1 MSAQKQGSA
10 KNVKGLTINTDEGA
24 AVVEAPKEGV
34 KDQSSMGEGIE
45 SKEKVNDDGGEL
57 QGATRTAGNASASD
71 LPESEFKTP
80 KKKPMGDS
88 RRPEST
94 QTGSTRPVG
103 TENAT
108 ATRSI
113 PSAKL
118 NKATI
123 SNLNKSL
130 KAKQRIINA
139 RSPQPKSPIIIT
151 EMLNTSPQAATF
163 ANGYS
168 ASAEHEADNTNSA
181 AAPAARKNS
190 SSNTLPT
197 VPNPSSEGPPKQA
210 AIPTKRISKQN
221 STRTDFFAA
230 KLASAVDDVDSS
242 DSDETFVYE
251 NNFGEEGAKATQKPA
266 NPISAPI
273 DNASVSGSASVTPAG
288 VPSQSPRI
296 PNEESHEAGTTRGN
310 EPGRLLPPRQST
322 PGQGHNTGTS
332 EEANKAVEPSE
343 TSSTHAS
350 LNMDNMGPARQR
362 PPYNRNGSVYSVA
375 HSSHQP
381 EFNKPLPFNEPTAS
395 SKASNTSNFQS
406 PRQQSPREFNHNNGA
421 GDIRPFNSTQS
432 NRGTSINE
440 GSTFAEEQ
448 LSYDDV
454 ASDVLD
460 NASINTET
468 YSVHKGSGG
477 STHNYQN
484 NYGNISLNNDLRN
497 FSVPLNTSS
506 KSQNVSA
513 ASNPSKNYKSSTSS
527 SKLRSTTSKLF
538 DKKGSQPRRYSIIPD
553 DIDIEDFDDE
563 LIYYDNSVRFP
574 YNDGNITNYNETSP
588 LLGQHPRIPH
598 HRSLNLNMQGN
609 KKNLNLKN
617 KRYLST
623 GQAFLDNGNENKLMP
638 NNKYHNPDIF
648 PFPYSDP
655 QQNYYYD
662 VDELEDSISFD
673 DGNRKDAKF
682 YSPRSGQFS
691 NQYFNPHLQQNKN
704 RFVLSNVT
712 RSNVGGKRM
721 NCIKSFLCTLIS
733 VLSILLIGFLMGFI
747 FTTTKNLTNV
757 SIQSIESATVSQ
769 DELLFN
775 IVVEAFNPGWFT
787 VAVSD
792 VELDIFAK
800 SGYLGDHDDDDDDDV
815 PEIAVVETVLLGT
828 VRQLESELL
837 FDGGFFTRERDVQ
850 KAGVKLVSPGR
861 NLTEVSVTK
870 DKPDNSKKWEIISK
884 HPFDLV
890 VRGVMKYTLPFGRS
904 TQSVSVNKVGYID
917 PTQDTLI

>member
-10 KNVKGLTINTDEGA
+10 KNVKGLTINTDKGT
-24 AVVEAPKEGV
+24 AVVEVPKEGV
-34 KDQSSMGEGIE
+34 KDQCSVEE
-45 SKEKVNDDGGEL
+45 ETETKETVKDETGDL
-57 QGATRTAGNASASD
+57 QGSTGTIGKTSASD
-71 LPESEFKTP
+71 TPDSEFKTP
-80 KKKPMGDS
+80 KKKPISDS
-88 RRPEST
+88 RRSESY
-94 QTGSTRPVG
+94 QTGLARPVG
-103 TENAT
+103 VENTT

-139 RSPQPKSPIIIT
+139 KLPQPKSPIIIT
-151 EMLNTSPQAATF
+151 EMLNTSPQAPTF

-168 ASAEHEADNTNSA
+168 ANAEHEADNTNSA
-181 AAPAARKNS
+181 AATAARKNS

-197 VPNPSSEGPPKQA
+197 VPNPSSDGLPRQA
-210 AIPTKRISKQN
+210 TIPTKRISKQN

-251 NNFGEEGAKATQKPA
+251 NNFGEEGAKSTQMPA
-266 NPISAPI
+266 NPMPAPI
-273 DNASVSGSASVTPAG
+273 DNVSVSGSASVTPAG
-288 VPSQSPRI
+288 VPSQSPRA

-310 EPGRLLPPRQST
+310 EPGRLLPPRQPT

-332 EEANKAVEPSE
+332 EEAHKAVEASE

-350 LNMDNMGPARQR
+350 LNIDNMGHSRQR
-362 PPYNRNGSVYSVA
+362 PPYNRNGSIYSVA
-375 HSSHQP
+375 HASHQP
-381 EFNKPLPFNEPTAS
+381 EFNKSLPFNESVAS
-395 SKASNTSNFQS
+395 SKVSNTSNFQS
-406 PRQQSPREFNHNNGA
+406 PRQQSPREFNNHTIA
-421 GDIRPFNSTQS
+421 GDVRPFNSTQS

-440 GSTFAEEQ
+440 GSTFADEQ

-460 NASINTET
+460 NTSINTET
-468 YSVHKGSGG
+468 YSVHKDSGG

-484 NYGNISLNNDLRN
+484 NYGNFSLNNDLRN
-497 FSVPLNTSS
+497 FSVPLNASL
-506 KSQNVSA
+506 KSQNISA

-527 SKLRSTTSKLF
+527 SKLRSTTSKLY

-563 LIYYDNSVRFP
+563 LIYYDNSVKFP
-574 YNDGNITNYNETSP
+574 YNDGNVTNYSETSP

-598 HRSLNLNMQGN
+598 HRSLNLSMQGN

-623 GQAFLDNGNENKLMP
+623 GQAFLDNGNENKLVA
-638 NNKYHNPDIF
+638 NSKYHNPDIF
-648 PFPYSDP
+648 PFPYADP

-691 NQYFNPHLQQNKN
+691 SQYFNPHFSQNKN
-704 RFVLSNVT
+704 RVVLSNIT
-712 RSNVGGKRM
+712 RSNVGVKRM
-721 NCIKSFLCTLIS
+721 NCIKSFFCTLIS
-733 VLSILLIGFLMGFI
+733 VLSILLVGFLMGFI

-757 SIQSIESATVSQ
+757 NIQSIESATVSQ

-800 SGYLGDHDDDDDDDV
+800 SGYLGDHDGNE
-815 PEIAVVETVLLGT
+815 PGITVVETVLLGT

-837 FDGGFFTRERDVQ
+837 FNGGFFTREKDVQ
-850 KAGVKLVSPGR
+850 KTGVKLVSPGR
-861 NLTEVSVTK
+861 NLTEVSVAK
-870 DKPDNSKKWEIISK
+870 DEPDNAKKWEIISK